1 MCLLIFEFYE
11 EIQNSKVVEFT
22 RAFPPRTPPHPKLK
36 IWGSSRGNNIA
47 LLLRVSEVLKKK
59 EENTHVLQNSYLCT
73 RIAFRFFLC
82 ALINLCALK
91 ATINVAANAL
101 YNWDIHL
108 ISSSV
113 ARSTSDRSSVPSRV
127 RSGSYRISSSSIRAF
142 FCVSASSKS
151 HRVFL

>member
-1 MCLLIFEFYE
+1 MG
-11 EIQNSKVVEFT
+11 V
-22 RAFPPRTPPHPKLK
+22 
-36 IWGSSRGNNIA
+36 
-47 LLLRVSEVLKKK
+47 KKK

-91 ATINVAANAL
+91 ATVNVAANAL

-113 ARSTSDRSSVPSRV
+113 ARSTSDRSSIPSRV
-127 RSGSYRISSSSIRAF
+127 RSGSYRISSSSTIRF
-142 FCVSASSKS
+142 FSVSASSKS
-151 HRVFL
+151 HRVFFVTTLPKIAKHFFSLR